1 VKTCAACGREFA
13 RRKREKIADFKARRY
28 CTHLCEL
35 RGEALRQHSVPY
47 TGVVLHRAA
56 GLGEYTLTRAEY
68 YRQLEEVGQRG

>member
-1 VKTCAACGREFA
+1 MKTCATCGREFA
-13 RRKREKIADFKARRY
+13 RHKRERTYDFSVRRY
-28 CTHLCEL
+28 CSHLCEL
-35 RGEALRQHSVPY
+35 RGEALRQHSVPD